1 MKHPTEEQFLKDVS
15 NHKMSVLQDTSV
27 YRHLVFSSG
36 SLNQRFELVTWPE
49 HLVICGDMGGQ
60 TFCRIRDMFELFR
73 MRENDLNDHKDRKL
87 NINTGYW
94 AEKIVAKDP
103 RGYEQFCRDYLK
115 SALNDE
121 YQSWDFEDSEYA
133 DQVWSELSDIIEDS
147 ENEQDARYRVEAYQ
161 STSGHTITDFFET
174 NLTDYTYHYI
184 WQLYAIVWG
193 IQQYDTFKEREGEKG
208 PA

>member
-36 SLNQRFELVTWPE
+36 SFNQHFEIVTWPE
-49 HLVICGDMGGQ
+49 YLVICGDMGGQ
-60 TFCRIRDMFELFR
+60 TFCRTRDMFDFFR
-73 MRENDLNDHKDRKL
+73 MRENDFNNHKDRKL

-103 RGYEQFCRDYLK
+103 RGYEQFCRDSLK

-121 YQSWDFEDSEYA
+121 YQSWDFDNEEDAAE
-133 DQVWSELSDIIEDS
+133 VWSDLSDIIEES
-147 ENEQDARYRVEAYQ
+147 ENEQDARCRVEAYKSDQ
-161 STSGHTITDFFET
+161 GHEITEFFEAH
-174 NLTDYTYHYI
+174 LKVLI
-184 WQLYAIVWG
+184 
-193 IQQYDTFKEREGEKG
+193 K
-208 PA
+208 